1 MNDNVCPNCGYHEPE
16 AQAADVSEAAAAEP
30 AAAEP
35 AATEP
40 AAAET
45 SAAEAASGMTE
56 AVSSEAAAAEAAE
69 PAAPKAAEPTAAEPA
84 VPEPVEPT
92 ATEPAA
98 PGTATQQTAAPN
110 AGQPAQPYAAPYAG
124 QTPPYA
130 PPAQPYTPPAG
141 QPYVYGQPGQG
152 YAPYGAPA
160 AAVDDKKSVGLN
172 ILSFFFPVI
181 GLIIYLATKKDKP
194 VRAKSMGKCA
204 LAGFIVGI
212 VLSIVMFIISFTIG
226 MRALE
231 DYADP
236 GLVLQDDA
244 TPAFTPDT
252 NSQNTSAL
260 DWQNMTVVI
269 DDVEISLPCTYSEFT
284 QKTGYVLE
292 DSEDL
297 AVQLAEYEYTFLMS
311 AENAAG
317 QEMDI
322 RCFNSG
328 SATVSVQESLV
339 VGVAVDAGWGD
350 PVADV
355 AFPQNVKVGDVYDLN
370 AFREKFGEPAST
382 YTGDSGYATVS
393 WEDDNDVYNGLEI
406 ETSDGQTIEE
416 ISLDVYPA
424 E

>member
-1 MNDNVCPNCGYHEPE
+1 MFCRNCGTEMNDNVCPNCGYREPE
-16 AQAADVSEAAAAEP
+16 AQAADASEA
-30 AAAEP
+30 

-40 AAAET
+40 AAAEP
-45 SAAEAASGMTE
+45 SAAEADSGITE
-56 AVSSEAAAAEAAE
+56 PVSSEAAAAE
-69 PAAPKAAEPTAAEPA
+69 T
-84 VPEPVEPT
+84 
-92 ATEPAA
+92 TEPAA
-98 PGTATQQTAAPN
+98 PGTAAQQTAAPN
-110 AGQPAQPYAAPYAG
+110 AGRPAQPYAAPYAG

-141 QPYVYGQPGQG
+141 QPYAYGQSGQG

-160 AAVDDKKSVGLN
+160 AAADDKKSVGLN
-172 ILSFFFPVI
+172 VLSFFFPVI

-231 DYADP
+231 EYANP

-244 TPAFTPDT
+244 NAAFTPDT
-252 NSQNTSAL
+252 NSQNTSVL

-292 DSEDL
+292 DSENL

-370 AFREKFGEPAST
+370 AFREKFGEPEST

-393 WEDDNDVYNGLEI
+393 WDDDNDVYNGFEI
-406 ETSDGQTIEE
+406 VTSDGQTVEE

>member
-1 MNDNVCPNCGYHEPE
+1 MFCRNCGTEMQGNVCPNCGYQEPQ
-16 AQAADVSEAAAAEP
+16 AQAEDVNASEASAPEAAAP
-30 AAAEP
+30 
-35 AATEP
+35 
-40 AAAET
+40 
-45 SAAEAASGMTE
+45 EAASTPE
-56 AVSSEAAAAEAAE
+56 VPVPDAASNADSAN
-69 PAAPKAAEPTAAEPA
+69 
-84 VPEPVEPT
+84 
-92 ATEPAA
+92 AT
-98 PGTATQQTAAPN
+98 APN
-110 AGQPAQPYAAPYAG
+110 ADNANATAPNAAQPAQPNTPPQGQPGFTPPAG
-124 QTPPYA
+124 QPY
-130 PPAQPYTPPAG
+130 AQPYTPPAG
-141 QPYVYGQPGQG
+141 QPYAYGQPAPG
-152 YAPYGAPA
+152 YAPA
-160 AAVDDKKSVGLN
+160 ADDKKSVGLN

-181 GLIIYLATKKDKP
+181 GLIIYLTTKKDKP
-194 VRAKSMGKCA
+194 IRAKSMGKCA

-212 VLSIVMFIISFTIG
+212 VLSIVMFIVSFAVG

-231 DYADP
+231 DHADP

-292 DSEDL
+292 DSENL
-297 AVQLAEYEYTFLMS
+297 AVQLAEYEYTYLMS

-328 SATVSVQESLV
+328 AATVSVQESLV

-370 AFREKFGEPAST
+370 AFREKFGEPEST

-393 WEDDNDVYNGLEI
+393 WGDDNDVYNGFEI
-406 ETSDGQTIEE
+406 VTSDGQTVEE

-424 E
+424 EQQAKTAPQRGCGFLWE

>member
-1 MNDNVCPNCGYHEPE
+1 MNDNVCPNCGYREPE
-16 AQAADVSEAAAAEP
+16 AQAAEVPETAAAQPVETQAATLGMAEPVSSEAAAGEAAETAVPEPVEP

-35 AATEP
+35 AA
-40 AAAET
+40 
-45 SAAEAASGMTE
+45 
-56 AVSSEAAAAEAAE
+56 
-69 PAAPKAAEPTAAEPA
+69 
-84 VPEPVEPT
+84 
-92 ATEPAA
+92 
-98 PGTATQQTAAPN
+98 PGTAAQQTAAPN
-110 AGQPAQPYAAPYAG
+110 AGRPAQPYAAPYAG

-141 QPYVYGQPGQG
+141 QPYAYGQSGQG

-160 AAVDDKKSVGLN
+160 AAADDKKSVGLN
-172 ILSFFFPVI
+172 VLSFFFPVI

-194 VRAKSMGKCA
+194 VRAKSMGKSA

-212 VLSIVMFIISFTIG
+212 VLSIVMFIVSFTIG

-231 DYADP
+231 EYANP

-244 TPAFTPDT
+244 NAAFTPDT

-292 DSEDL
+292 DSENL

-355 AFPQNVKVGDVYDLN
+355 AFPQNVKVGDVFDLN
-370 AFREKFGEPAST
+370 AFREKFGEPEST

-393 WEDDNDVYNGLEI
+393 WDDDNDVYNGFEI
-406 ETSDGQTIEE
+406 VTSDGQTVEE

>member
-1 MNDNVCPNCGYHEPE
+1 MDGVQPIYISNTDKTERGFFMFCRNCGTEMNDNVCPNCGYHEPE
-16 AQAADVSEAAAAEP
+16 AQAADASEA
-30 AAAEP
+30 

-69 PAAPKAAEPTAAEPA
+69 PAAPEPVEPAAAEPA
-84 VPEPVEPT
+84 APET
-92 ATEPAA
+92 AA
-98 PGTATQQTAAPN
+98 QQAAAPN
-110 AGQPAQPYAAPYAG
+110 AGQPAQPYAAPNAG
-124 QTPPYA
+124 QTPPFT

-141 QPYVYGQPGQG
+141 QPYAYGQPGQG

-292 DSEDL
+292 DSENL
-297 AVQLAEYEYTFLMS
+297 AVQLAEY
-311 AENAAG
+311 
-317 QEMDI
+317 EMDI

-328 SATVSVQESLV
+328 AATVSVQESLV

-370 AFREKFGEPAST
+370 AFREKFGEPEST

-393 WEDDNDVYNGLEI
+393 WGDDNDVYNGFEI
-406 ETSDGQTIEE
+406 VTSDAQTVEE